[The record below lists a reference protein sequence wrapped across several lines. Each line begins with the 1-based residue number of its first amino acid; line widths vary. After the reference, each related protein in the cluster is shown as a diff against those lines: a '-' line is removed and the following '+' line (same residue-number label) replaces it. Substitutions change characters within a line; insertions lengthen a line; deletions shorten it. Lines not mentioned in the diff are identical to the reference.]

1 VPTAL
6 SCLLFFIAMTPIVL
20 FVDGTLA
27 LGFACAILAFGL
39 IVFAQMQRP
48 GELAHLSTLVWPV
61 AFIMILPALLMVLQT
76 LPLPFF
82 SRFANPIWESASTA
96 LGRSLTPSLSID
108 PGTTL
113 LSLCRYLAWLGV
125 GLLAAALTID
135 RQRAEWVL
143 FAVTAATVL
152 IAAML
157 LLSDAAGLSLLTEVQ
172 HAARRGGA
180 LNAAALGVVL
190 SVACAD
196 RAYERFET
204 RRSSD
209 PRSGPR
215 LVRNFLL
222 CVMAFIIC
230 AGAVAL
236 AHSVN
241 SLFAAAIG
249 LVILLGVIMIRR
261 FGFVLGGA
269 CSVALIGCVLAVAF
283 FGEGSSQNGLDFSI
297 RFAPKSVSSSAM
309 AQRLLADST
318 WIGTGAGTYHDL
330 VPIYRDPNESTG
342 NEYPPTAAGQFSVE
356 WGRPLFWAGVTLAIV
371 MIVKLARAGLNRGR
385 DSFYPAAGASALAVL
400 LISAFGNPGL
410 TGATMLI
417 LSGAVLGL
425 ALAQSR
431 SRAVQ

>member
-6 SCLLFFIAMTPIVL
+6 SCLLSFIAMTPVVL
-20 FVDGTLA
+20 FVDGPLT
-27 LGFACAILAFGL
+27 LGFGCAILACAL
-39 IVFAQMQRP
+39 IVFAQTQRP
-48 GELAHLSTLVWPV
+48 GELAHLSTLVRPI
-61 AFIMILPALLMVLQT
+61 AFIVVLPALLMVLQT
-76 LPLPFF
+76 VPLPFF

-96 LGRSLTPSLSID
+96 LGRSLMPSLSID
-108 PGTTL
+108 PGATL

-125 GLLAAALTID
+125 GVLAAATTID

-157 LLSDAAGLSLLTEVQ
+157 LLSDAAELSLLAEVQ
-172 HAARRGGA
+172 HARRGGA
-180 LNAAALGVVL
+180 LDAAALGVVL

-204 RRSSD
+204 RRSSV

-215 LVRNFLL
+215 LARNMLL
-222 CVMAFIIC
+222 CVVAFIVC
-230 AGAVAL
+230 AAAVAQ
-236 AHSVN
+236 AHSAN
-241 SLFAAAIG
+241 SLFATAIG
-249 LVILLGVIMIRR
+249 LVMLLSVIMIRR
-261 FGFVLGGA
+261 FGLGLGGA
-269 CSVALIGCVLAVAF
+269 TGVALIGCVLAVAF
-283 FGEGSSQNGLDFSI
+283 FGEGNSQHGLDFSI

-309 AQRLLADST
+309 AQRLLADGT

-356 WGRPLFWAGVTLAIV
+356 WGRPLFWAGVIIAIF
-371 MIVKLARAGLNRGR
+371 MIVKLVRAGLNRGR

-410 TGATMLI
+410 TGATTLI

>member
-6 SCLLFFIAMTPIVL
+6 SCLLFFIAMTPVVL
-20 FVDGTLA
+20 FLDGPVT
-27 LGFACAILAFGL
+27 LGFACAVLAIAL

-48 GELAHLSTLVWPV
+48 GELAHLSTLVWPI
-61 AFIMILPALLMVLQT
+61 AFIMILPALLMALQT
-76 LPLPFF
+76 VPLPFL
-82 SRFANPIWESASTA
+82 SHFANPIWESASTA
-96 LGRSLTPSLSID
+96 LGRSLMPSLSID
-108 PGTTL
+108 PGATL
-113 LSLCRYLAWLGV
+113 FSLCRYLAWLGV
-125 GLLAAALTID
+125 GLLAAAISID

-152 IAAML
+152 IANL
-157 LLSDAAGLSLLTEVQ
+157 LILSDAAGSSLFSEVQ
-172 HAARRGGA
+172 NAARRGGA
-180 LNAAALGVVL
+180 LDAAALGVVL

-204 RRSSD
+204 RRSTV

-215 LVRNFLL
+215 LARNFLL
-222 CVMAFIIC
+222 CLMAFIIC
-230 AGAVAL
+230 TGAVAQ

-241 SLFAAAIG
+241 AMFAAAIG
-249 LVILLGVIMIRR
+249 LVILLSVIMIRR
-261 FGFVLGGA
+261 FGLGLGGA
-269 CSVALIGCVLAVAF
+269 CSVALIGCVLALAF
-283 FGEGSSQNGLDFSI
+283 FGESSSQNGLDFSI

-330 VPIYRDPNESTG
+330 VPIYRDPSELADNV
-342 NEYPPTAAGQFSVE
+342 YPPTAAGQFSVE
-356 WGRPLFWAGVTLAIV
+356 WGRPLFWVGVLTAIV
-371 MIVKLARAGLNRGR
+371 MIVKLFRAALNRGR

-400 LISAFGNPGL
+400 LIAAFGNPGL
-410 TGATMLI
+410 TGATTLI

-431 SRAVQ
+431 SRAIQ

>member
-6 SCLLFFIAMTPIVL
+6 SCLLSFIAMTPVVL
-20 FVDGTLA
+20 FVDGPLT
-27 LGFACAILAFGL
+27 LGFGCAILACAL
-39 IVFAQMQRP
+39 IVFAQTQRP
-48 GELAHLSTLVWPV
+48 GELAHLSTLVRPI
-61 AFIMILPALLMVLQT
+61 AFIVVLPALLMVLQT
-76 LPLPFF
+76 VPLPFF

-96 LGRSLTPSLSID
+96 LGRSLMPSLSID
-108 PGTTL
+108 PGATL

-125 GLLAAALTID
+125 GVLAAATTID

-157 LLSDAAGLSLLTEVQ
+157 LLSDAAELSLLAEVQ
-172 HAARRGGA
+172 HARRGGA
-180 LNAAALGVVL
+180 LDAAALGVVL

-204 RRSSD
+204 RRSSV

-215 LVRNFLL
+215 LARNMLL
-222 CVMAFIIC
+222 CVVAFIVC
-230 AGAVAL
+230 AAAVAQ
-236 AHSVN
+236 AHSTN
-241 SLFAAAIG
+241 SLFATAIG
-249 LVILLGVIMIRR
+249 LVMLLSVIMIRR
-261 FGFVLGGA
+261 FGLGLGGA
-269 CSVALIGCVLAVAF
+269 TGVALIGCVLAVAF
-283 FGEGSSQNGLDFSI
+283 FGEGNSQHGLDFSI

-356 WGRPLFWAGVTLAIV
+356 WGRPLFWAGVIIAIF
-371 MIVKLARAGLNRGR
+371 MIVKLVRAGLNRGR

-410 TGATMLI
+410 TGATTLI

-425 ALAQSR
+425 AFAQSR

>member
-1 VPTAL
+1 MPTAL
-6 SCLLFFIAMTPIVL
+6 SCLLFFIAMTPVVL
-20 FVDGTLA
+20 FVDGPLT
-27 LGFACAILAFGL
+27 LGFSCAILACAL
-39 IVFAQMQRP
+39 IVFAQTQRP
-48 GELAHLSTLVWPV
+48 GELAHLSTLVRPI
-61 AFIMILPALLMVLQT
+61 AFVVFLPALLMVLQT
-76 LPLPFF
+76 VPLPFL
-82 SRFANPIWESASTA
+82 SHFANPIWDSASTA
-96 LGRSLTPSLSID
+96 LGRSLMPSLSID
-108 PGTTL
+108 PGVTL
-113 LSLCRYLAWLGV
+113 LSLCRYLAWLGL
-125 GLLAAALTID
+125 GILAAAITID

-143 FAVTAATVL
+143 FAMTAATVL
-152 IAAML
+152 IAAL
-157 LLSDAAGLSLLTEVQ
+157 LLLNDAAGSTLLAEVQ
-172 HAARRGGA
+172 NVARRGGA
-180 LNAAALGVVL
+180 LNAAAFGVVL

-222 CVMAFIIC
+222 CIMAFIIC
-230 AGAVAL
+230 AAAVAQ
-236 AHSVN
+236 AHSAN

-261 FGFVLGGA
+261 FGLVLGGA
-269 CSVALIGCVLAVAF
+269 CSVALVGCVLALAF

-297 RFAPKSVSSSAM
+297 RFAPKSISSSAM

-330 VPIYRDPNESTG
+330 VPIYRDPNESIG

-356 WGRPLFWAGVTLAIV
+356 WGRPLFWAGVIIAIV

-385 DSFYPAAGASALAVL
+385 DSFYPAAGASVLAVL

-410 TGATMLI
+410 TGATTLI

>member
-6 SCLLFFIAMTPIVL
+6 SCLLSFIAMTPVVL
-20 FVDGTLA
+20 FVDGPLT
-27 LGFACAILAFGL
+27 LGFGCAILACAL
-39 IVFAQMQRP
+39 IVFAQTQRP
-48 GELAHLSTLVWPV
+48 GELAHLSTLVRPI
-61 AFIMILPALLMVLQT
+61 AFIVVLPALLMVLQT
-76 LPLPFF
+76 VPLPFF

-96 LGRSLTPSLSID
+96 LGRSLMPSLSID
-108 PGTTL
+108 PGATL

-125 GLLAAALTID
+125 GVLAAATTID

-157 LLSDAAGLSLLTEVQ
+157 LLSDAAELSLLAEVQ
-172 HAARRGGA
+172 HARRGGA
-180 LNAAALGVVL
+180 LDAAALGVVL

-204 RRSSD
+204 RRSSV

-215 LVRNFLL
+215 LARNMLL
-222 CVMAFIIC
+222 CVVAFIVC
-230 AGAVAL
+230 AAAVAQ
-236 AHSVN
+236 AHSTN
-241 SLFAAAIG
+241 SLFATAIG
-249 LVILLGVIMIRR
+249 LVMLLSVIMIRR
-261 FGFVLGGA
+261 FGLGLGGA
-269 CSVALIGCVLAVAF
+269 TGVALIGCVLAVAF
-283 FGEGSSQNGLDFSI
+283 FGEGNSQHGLDFSI

-309 AQRLLADST
+309 AQRLLADGT

-356 WGRPLFWAGVTLAIV
+356 WGRPLFWAGVIIAIF
-371 MIVKLARAGLNRGR
+371 MIVKLVRAGLNRGR

-410 TGATMLI
+410 TGATTLI

>member
-1 VPTAL
+1 
-6 SCLLFFIAMTPIVL
+6 MTPVVL
-20 FVDGTLA
+20 FLDGPVT
-27 LGFACAILAFGL
+27 LGFACAVLATAL

-48 GELAHLSTLVWPV
+48 GELAHLSTLVQPI
-61 AFIMILPALLMVLQT
+61 ALIMTVPAVLMALQT
-76 LPLPFF
+76 VPLPFL
-82 SRFANPIWESASTA
+82 SHFANPIWESASTA
-96 LGRSLTPSLSID
+96 LGRSLMPSLSID
-108 PGTTL
+108 PGATL
-113 LSLCRYLAWLGV
+113 FSLCRYLAWLGV
-125 GLLAAALTID
+125 GLLAAAITID

-152 IAAML
+152 IAVL
-157 LLSDAAGLSLLTEVQ
+157 LILSDAAGSSLFSEVQ
-172 HAARRGGA
+172 NAARRGGA
-180 LNAAALGVVL
+180 LDAAALGVVL

-204 RRSSD
+204 RRSTD

-215 LVRNFLL
+215 LARNFLL
-222 CVMAFIIC
+222 CLMAFIIC
-230 AGAVAL
+230 TGAVAQ
-236 AHSVN
+236 AHSAN
-241 SLFAAAIG
+241 AMFAAAIG
-249 LVILLGVIMIRR
+249 LVILLSAIMIRR
-261 FGFVLGGA
+261 FGLGLGGA

-283 FGEGSSQNGLDFSI
+283 FGESSSQNGLDFSI

-356 WGRPLFWAGVTLAIV
+356 WGRPLFWAGVILAIV
-371 MIVKLARAGLNRGR
+371 MIVKLARAALNRGR

-410 TGATMLI
+410 TGATTLI
-417 LSGAVLGL
+417 FSGAVLGL

>member
-1 VPTAL
+1 MPTAL
-6 SCLLFFIAMTPIVL
+6 SCLLFFIAMTPVVL
-20 FVDGTLA
+20 FVDGPLT
-27 LGFACAILAFGL
+27 LGFSCAILACAL
-39 IVFAQMQRP
+39 IVFAQTQRP
-48 GELAHLSTLVWPV
+48 GELAHLSTLVRPI
-61 AFIMILPALLMVLQT
+61 AFVVFLPALLMVLQT
-76 LPLPFF
+76 VPLPFL
-82 SRFANPIWESASTA
+82 SHFANPIWDSASTA
-96 LGRSLTPSLSID
+96 LGRSLMPSLSID
-108 PGTTL
+108 PGVTL
-113 LSLCRYLAWLGV
+113 LSLCRYLAWLGL
-125 GLLAAALTID
+125 GILAAAITID

-143 FAVTAATVL
+143 FAMTAATVL
-152 IAAML
+152 IAAL
-157 LLSDAAGLSLLTEVQ
+157 LLLNDAAGSTLLAEVQ
-172 HAARRGGA
+172 NVARRGGA
-180 LNAAALGVVL
+180 LNAAAFGVVL

-204 RRSSD
+204 RRSSE

-222 CVMAFIIC
+222 CIMAFIIC
-230 AGAVAL
+230 AAAVAQ
-236 AHSVN
+236 AHSAN

-261 FGFVLGGA
+261 FGLVLGGA
-269 CSVALIGCVLAVAF
+269 CSVALVGCVLALAF

-297 RFAPKSVSSSAM
+297 RFAPKSISSSAM

-330 VPIYRDPNESTG
+330 VPIYRDPNESIG

-356 WGRPLFWAGVTLAIV
+356 WGRPLFWAGVIIAIV

-385 DSFYPAAGASALAVL
+385 DSFYPAAGASVLAVL

-410 TGATMLI
+410 TGATTLI

-425 ALAQSR
+425 ALAQSC

>member
-6 SCLLFFIAMTPIVL
+6 ACLLFFIAMTPVVL
-20 FVDGTLA
+20 FVDGPLT
-27 LGFACAILAFGL
+27 LGFSCAILACAL
-39 IVFAQMQRP
+39 IVFAQTQRP
-48 GELAHLSTLVWPV
+48 GELAHLSTLVRPI
-61 AFIMILPALLMVLQT
+61 AFVVFLPALLMVLQT
-76 LPLPFF
+76 VPLPFL
-82 SRFANPIWESASTA
+82 SHFANPIWDSASTA
-96 LGRSLTPSLSID
+96 LGRSLMPSLSID
-108 PGTTL
+108 PGVTL
-113 LSLCRYLAWLGV
+113 LSLCRYLAWLGL
-125 GLLAAALTID
+125 GILAAAITID

-143 FAVTAATVL
+143 FAMTAATVL
-152 IAAML
+152 IAAL
-157 LLSDAAGLSLLTEVQ
+157 LLLNDAAGSTLLAEVQ
-172 HAARRGGA
+172 NVARRGGA
-180 LNAAALGVVL
+180 LNAAAFGVVL

-222 CVMAFIIC
+222 CIMAFIIC
-230 AGAVAL
+230 AGAVAQ
-236 AHSVN
+236 AHSAN
-241 SLFAAAIG
+241 AMFAAAIG

-261 FGFVLGGA
+261 FGLVLGGA
-269 CSVALIGCVLAVAF
+269 CSVALVGCVLALAF

-297 RFAPKSVSSSAM
+297 RFAPKSISSSAM

-356 WGRPLFWAGVTLAIV
+356 WGRPLFWAGVIIAIV

-385 DSFYPAAGASALAVL
+385 DSFYPAAGASVLAVL

-410 TGATMLI
+410 TGATTLI

>member
-1 VPTAL
+1 
-6 SCLLFFIAMTPIVL
+6 MTPVVL
-20 FVDGTLA
+20 FVDGPLT
-27 LGFACAILAFGL
+27 LGFGCAILACAL
-39 IVFAQMQRP
+39 IVFAQTQRP
-48 GELAHLSTLVWPV
+48 GELAHLSTLVRPI
-61 AFIMILPALLMVLQT
+61 AFIVVLPALLMVLQT
-76 LPLPFF
+76 VPLPFI

-96 LGRSLTPSLSID
+96 LGRSLMPSLSID
-108 PGTTL
+108 PGATL

-125 GLLAAALTID
+125 GLLAAATTID

-157 LLSDAAGLSLLTEVQ
+157 LLSDAARLSLLAEVQ
-172 HAARRGGA
+172 HARRGGA
-180 LNAAALGVVL
+180 LDAAALGIVL

-215 LVRNFLL
+215 LARNFLL
-222 CVMAFIIC
+222 CVVAFIVC
-230 AGAVAL
+230 AAAVAQ
-236 AHSVN
+236 AHSAN

-249 LVILLGVIMIRR
+249 LVILLAVIMIRR
-261 FGFVLGGA
+261 FGLGLGGA
-269 CSVALIGCVLAVAF
+269 CGVALIGCVLAVAF
-283 FGEGSSQNGLDFSI
+283 FGEGSSRNGLDFSI

-318 WIGTGAGTYHDL
+318 WIGAGAGTYHDL
-330 VPIYRDPNESTG
+330 VPIYRDPNESIG
-342 NEYPPTAAGQFSVE
+342 NEYPPTAAGQFAVE
-356 WGRPLFWAGVTLAIV
+356 WGRPLFWAGVIIAIV
-371 MIVKLARAGLNRGR
+371 MILKLVRAGLNRGR

-410 TGATMLI
+410 TGVTTLI
-417 LSGAVLGL
+417 LSGAVFGL

>member
-1 VPTAL
+1 
-6 SCLLFFIAMTPIVL
+6 MTPVVL
-20 FVDGTLA
+20 FVDGPLT
-27 LGFACAILAFGL
+27 LGFGCAILACAL
-39 IVFAQMQRP
+39 IVFAQTQKP
-48 GELAHLSTLVWPV
+48 GELAHLTTLVRPI
-61 AFIMILPALLMVLQT
+61 AFIVVLPALLMVLQT
-76 LPLPFF
+76 VPLPFI

-96 LGRSLTPSLSID
+96 LGRSLMPSLSID
-108 PGTTL
+108 PGATL

-125 GLLAAALTID
+125 GLLAAATTID
-135 RQRAEWVL
+135 RQRAEWAL

-157 LLSDAAGLSLLTEVQ
+157 LLSDAAGLSLLAEVQ
-172 HAARRGGA
+172 HARRGGA
-180 LNAAALGVVL
+180 LDAAALGVVL

-204 RRSSD
+204 RRSSV

-215 LVRNFLL
+215 LARNMLL
-222 CVMAFIIC
+222 CVVAFIVC
-230 AGAVAL
+230 AAAVAQ
-236 AHSVN
+236 ANSAN

-249 LVILLGVIMIRR
+249 LVMLLSVIMIRR
-261 FGFVLGGA
+261 FGLGLGGA
-269 CSVALIGCVLAVAF
+269 TSVALIGCVLAVAF
-283 FGEGSSQNGLDFSI
+283 FGEGNSQHGLDFSI

-330 VPIYRDPNESTG
+330 VPIYRDPNELTG
-342 NEYPPTAAGQFSVE
+342 NEYPPTVAGQFSVE
-356 WGRPLFWAGVTLAIV
+356 WGRPLFWAGVIIAIV
-371 MIVKLARAGLNRGR
+371 MILKLVRASLNRGR

-410 TGATMLI
+410 TGGSTLI

>member
-6 SCLLFFIAMTPIVL
+6 SCLLFFIAMTPVVL
-20 FVDGTLA
+20 FFDGPLM
-27 LGFACAILAFGL
+27 LGFGCAILAIAV

-48 GELAHLSTLVWPV
+48 GELAHLGTLVRPI
-61 AFIMILPALLMVLQT
+61 AFIAVVPALLMAIQT
-76 LPLPFF
+76 APLPFF
-82 SRFANPIWESASTA
+82 SHLANPIWESASTA
-96 LGRSLTPSLSID
+96 LGRSLMPSLSVD
-108 PGTTL
+108 TGATL

-125 GLLAAALTID
+125 GILAAAITID

-152 IAAML
+152 IAVL
-157 LLSDAAGLSLLTEVQ
+157 LILNDASESSLLAEVQ

-190 SVACAD
+190 SIACAD

-204 RRSSD
+204 RRSSN

-222 CVMAFIIC
+222 CAMAFIIC
-230 AGAVAL
+230 AGALTL
-236 AHSVN
+236 AHSAN

-249 LVILLGVIMIRR
+249 LVTLLGVIMIRR
-261 FGFVLGGA
+261 FGAVLGGA
-269 CSVALIGCVLAVAF
+269 CSVALMGCVLALAF

-297 RFAPKSVSSSAM
+297 RFAPKSISSSAM

-318 WIGTGAGTYHDL
+318 WLGTGAGTYHDL
-330 VPIYRDPNESTG
+330 VPIYRDPNESIG

-356 WGRPLFWAGVTLAIV
+356 WGRPLFWAGVIMAIV
-371 MIVKLARAGLNRGR
+371 MIVKLVRAGLNRGR
-385 DSFYPAAGASALAVL
+385 DSFYPAAGAGALAVL

-410 TGATMLI
+410 TGAPMLI

-431 SRAVQ
+431 SRAI

>member
-6 SCLLFFIAMTPIVL
+6 SCLLSFIAMTPVVL
-20 FVDGTLA
+20 FVDGPLT
-27 LGFACAILAFGL
+27 LGFGCAILACAL
-39 IVFAQMQRP
+39 IVFAQTQRP
-48 GELAHLSTLVWPV
+48 GELAHLSTLVRPI
-61 AFIMILPALLMVLQT
+61 AFIVVLPALLMVLQT
-76 LPLPFF
+76 VPLPFF

-96 LGRSLTPSLSID
+96 LGRSLMPSLSID
-108 PGTTL
+108 PGATL

-125 GLLAAALTID
+125 GVLAAATTID

-157 LLSDAAGLSLLTEVQ
+157 LLSDAAELSLLAEVQ
-172 HAARRGGA
+172 HARRGGA
-180 LNAAALGVVL
+180 LDAAALGVVL

-204 RRSSD
+204 RRSSV

-215 LVRNFLL
+215 LARNMLL
-222 CVMAFIIC
+222 CVVAFIVC
-230 AGAVAL
+230 AAAVAQ
-236 AHSVN
+236 AHSTN
-241 SLFAAAIG
+241 SLFATAIG
-249 LVILLGVIMIRR
+249 LVMLLSVIMIRR
-261 FGFVLGGA
+261 FGLGLGGA
-269 CSVALIGCVLAVAF
+269 TGVALIGCVLAVAF
-283 FGEGSSQNGLDFSI
+283 FGEGNSQHGLDFSI

-356 WGRPLFWAGVTLAIV
+356 WGRPLFWAGVIIAIF
-371 MIVKLARAGLNRGR
+371 MIVKLVRAGLNRGR

-410 TGATMLI
+410 TGATTLI

>member
-1 VPTAL
+1 MPTAL
-6 SCLLFFIAMTPIVL
+6 SCLLFFIGMTPVVL
-20 FVDGTLA
+20 FLDGPVM
-27 LGFACAILAFGL
+27 LGFACAVLAIAL
-39 IVFAQMQRP
+39 IVFAQMQRS
-48 GELAHLSTLVWPV
+48 GELAHLSTLVWPI
-61 AFIMILPALLMVLQT
+61 AFVMILPALFMALQT
-76 LPLPFF
+76 VPLPFL
-82 SRFANPIWESASTA
+82 SHFANPIWESASTA
-96 LGRSLTPSLSID
+96 LGRSFMPSLSID
-108 PGTTL
+108 PGATL
-113 LSLCRYLAWLGV
+113 LSLSRYLAWLGV
-125 GLLAAALTID
+125 GLLAAAITID

-143 FAVTAATVL
+143 FALTAATVL
-152 IAAML
+152 IAAL
-157 LLSDAAGLSLLTEVQ
+157 LILNDAAGATLLAEVQ
-172 HAARRGGA
+172 NVARRGGV

-204 RRSSD
+204 RRSTH

-215 LVRNFLL
+215 LARNFLL
-222 CVMAFIIC
+222 CLVAFIIC
-230 AGAVAL
+230 AGAVAQ
-236 AHSVN
+236 AHSAN
-241 SLFAAAIG
+241 SSFAAAIG
-249 LVILLGVIMIRR
+249 LVILLAVIMIRR
-261 FGFVLGGA
+261 FGLGLGGA
-269 CSVALIGCVLAVAF
+269 CSVALIGCVLALAF
-283 FGEGSSQNGLDFSI
+283 FGERSSQNGLDFSI

-356 WGRPLFWAGVTLAIV
+356 WGRPLFWAGVIIAIV
-371 MIVKLARAGLNRGR
+371 MIVKLSRAALNRGR

-410 TGATMLI
+410 TGATTLI

-425 ALAQSR
+425 ALAQSC

>member
-1 VPTAL
+1 MPTAL
-6 SCLLFFIAMTPIVL
+6 SCLLSFIAMTPVVL
-20 FVDGTLA
+20 FVDGPLT
-27 LGFACAILAFGL
+27 LGFGCAILACAL
-39 IVFAQMQRP
+39 IVFAQTQRP
-48 GELAHLSTLVWPV
+48 GELAHLSTLVRPI
-61 AFIMILPALLMVLQT
+61 AFIVVLPALLMVLQT
-76 LPLPFF
+76 VPLPFF

-96 LGRSLTPSLSID
+96 LGRSLMPSLSID
-108 PGTTL
+108 PGATL

-125 GLLAAALTID
+125 GVLAAATTID

-157 LLSDAAGLSLLTEVQ
+157 LLSDAAELSLLAEVQ
-172 HAARRGGA
+172 HARRGGA
-180 LNAAALGVVL
+180 LDAAALGVVL

-204 RRSSD
+204 RRSSV

-215 LVRNFLL
+215 LARNMLL
-222 CVMAFIIC
+222 CVVAFIVC
-230 AGAVAL
+230 AAAVAQ
-236 AHSVN
+236 AHSAN
-241 SLFAAAIG
+241 SLFATAIG
-249 LVILLGVIMIRR
+249 LVMLLSVIMIRR
-261 FGFVLGGA
+261 FGLGLGGA
-269 CSVALIGCVLAVAF
+269 TGVALIGCVLAVAF
-283 FGEGSSQNGLDFSI
+283 FGEGNSQHGLDFSI

-309 AQRLLADST
+309 AQRLLADGT

-356 WGRPLFWAGVTLAIV
+356 WGRPLFWAGVIIAIF
-371 MIVKLARAGLNRGR
+371 MIVKLVRAGLNRGR

-410 TGATMLI
+410 TGATTLI